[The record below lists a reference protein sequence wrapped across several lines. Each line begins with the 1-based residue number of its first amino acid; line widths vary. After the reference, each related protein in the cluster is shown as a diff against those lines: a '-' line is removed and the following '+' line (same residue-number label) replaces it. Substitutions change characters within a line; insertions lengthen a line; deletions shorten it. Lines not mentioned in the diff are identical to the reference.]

1 VTVSS
6 GWPTDLSAEPA
17 IISWSNA
24 RQKAETI
31 RADGLVAHLNHL
43 MAEVERLKQ
52 KAEQVK
58 DYGTA
63 LACVRGILLLEL
75 LIRLTGDRPSCGIA
89 VSLSV
94 R

>member
-1 VTVSS
+1 
-6 GWPTDLSAEPA
+6 
-17 IISWSNA
+17 
-24 RQKAETI
+24 
-31 RADGLVAHLNHL
+31 VAHLNHL

-52 KAEQVK
+52 EAEQAK

-63 LACVRGILLLEL
+63 LACVRGMILRLAL
-75 LIRLTGDRPSCGIA
+75 LIRRTVDGPSCGIA